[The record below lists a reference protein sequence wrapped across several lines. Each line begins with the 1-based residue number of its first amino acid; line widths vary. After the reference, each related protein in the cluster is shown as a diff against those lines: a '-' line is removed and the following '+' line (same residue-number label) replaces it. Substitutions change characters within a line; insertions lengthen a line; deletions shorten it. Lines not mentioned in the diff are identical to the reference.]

1 MKLALTL
8 HTVVLAFYA
17 VVLLVIPVGFLSLYG
32 VTFGAGAEVVIRFL
46 GALAGGN
53 AALSWLSRGQAE
65 SSAGLQNVELSFAI
79 DWLLILVV
87 GVLGQ
92 LAGAMNALGWSTVIL
107 ALIWVGVFGYARF
120 MKA

>member
-17 VVLLVIPVGFLSLYG
+17 VVLLVIPMGFLALYG
-32 VTFGAGAEVVIRFL
+32 VTFGPGAEVVVRFL
-46 GALAGGN
+46 GALAAGN
-53 AALSWLSRGQAE
+53 AALSWLSRDQPG
-65 SSAGLQNVELSFAI
+65 SALQNIAVSFAV

-87 GVLGQ
+87 GILGQ
-92 LAGAMNALGWSTVIL
+92 IAGAMNALGWTTVLL
-107 ALIWVGVFGYARF
+107 ALIWLVVFGYFRF

>member
-17 VVLLVIPVGFLSLYG
+17 VVLLVIPMSFLALYD

-53 AALSWLSRGQAE
+53 AVLSWLSRDQPD
-65 SSAGLQNVELSFAI
+65 SPGLKIIELSFAV
-79 DWLLILVV
+79 DWLFILVV

-92 LAGAMNALGWSTVIL
+92 LAGAMNALGWTTVIL
-107 ALIWVGVFGYARF
+107 ALVWVVVFGYFRF